1 MASEQIC
8 YTLIGLSPE
17 AKSYSEQQLKDDLQ
31 HSSVD
36 VKREA
41 LKEVI
46 RLIVNGEKFPNL
58 LMTVIRFVMPSQD
71 HIIKKLLLLF
81 WEVVPKYGPDGKLL
95 HEMILVCDAY
105 RKDLQHPNEFIRG
118 STLRFLCKLKEPEL
132 LEPLMPAIQQCLE
145 HRHAYVRRNAVL
157 AIFTIYKNFEHLIPD
172 APEKILQFLE
182 QEQDASCKRNAFMML
197 VHVSQS
203 SALEYLVDR
212 LDQVQNFGDILQ
224 LIIVELIYKICH
236 QKPSERLRF
245 IRCVYGLLQSSS
257 PAVRYEAAGTL
268 ITLSS
273 APSALKAA
281 ASCYVNL
288 ILKESD
294 NNVKLIVLSRLTD
307 LRQYHERILQDLV
320 MDIVQILAASDMEI
334 RQKTLDLTM
343 DLVTSRSA
351 DELIKLYRKEL
362 LKACNENG
370 AGGGSRVASA
380 VVSST
385 IGSGSGSKTSV
396 GSVTNSDEANYRY
409 ALVHT
414 IYDIAI
420 RFPEALPTIV
430 PTVCDILTY
439 EEMGDSRAATEVCRF
454 LREVCQRYGQRKSE
468 VLEKLVQVFPN
479 VSGQETL
486 RHIIWIF
493 GEFCTTS
500 EEINA
505 CITLFRQ
512 VIGDLPLV
520 DEEMRRQAQD
530 GVGSGTEGTSA
541 LLSTDVNFGLTQA
554 QRVTA
559 DGTYATQT
567 ALTSTPAKS
576 VAKAIKRP
584 VLQAAL
590 FESAYMPAVVLSAC
604 LVKLCYRF
612 KLAISEQVKHDLP
625 TDEESKHR
633 STETRENAF
642 CAECMLII
650 ASMLHLANSGLLP
663 HQVNPDHLDRMW
675 ICLKVLS
682 DRRLEVLKAFAET
695 SRMCLTE
702 MLTYQESERKAA
714 AKSRNRTL
722 EQRQKQEAELNRADA
737 PVKFSLLSGQSDLGD
752 MVDRF
757 DLTLSQALGATVKG
771 SSDDAYATSK
781 LSKVRQLTGF
791 SDPIYAEAYV
801 HVNQF
806 DIVLDVLIV
815 NQTRD
820 TLQNLTLE
828 LSTQGD
834 LRLVEKPSPLTVSS
848 TENGIIFGNIS
859 YDMRGSAGET
869 TCIVLNDIHIDIM
882 EYILPATCSPTEFRQ
897 MWSEFEWENKVTV
910 NTQITDLFGYLSHIS
925 AQTNLRCLTPM
936 EALLGECDYL
946 CVTMYARTIFGE
958 HVLANLC
965 LEKTDSDQPVTG
977 HVRIRAKTQGM
988 AVTMGEKVSTC
999 QKNWQRPGGSHTNVM
1014 SNYNTGAED
1023 PDNKLRSDDD
1033 GETGVGVMRSHSPAR
1048 PTLSND

>member
-1 MASEQIC
+1 MAGEQIC

-46 RLIVNGEKFPNL
+46 RLIINGEKLPNL

-224 LIIVELIYKICH
+224 LIIVELIYKVCH

-245 IRCVYGLLQSSS
+245 IRCVYSLLQSSS

-362 LKACNENG
+362 LKACNGNG
-370 AGGGSRVASA
+370 AGSGSRVASA
-380 VVSST
+380 IASST
-385 IGSGSGSKTSV
+385 TGSASGSKTTV

-420 RFPEALPTIV
+420 RFPETLSTIV

-439 EEMGDSRAATEVCRF
+439 EEMGDSRAATEACRF
-454 LREVCQRYGQRKSE
+454 LREVCQRYGQKKSE
-468 VLEKLVQVFPN
+468 VLEKLVQIFPN

-512 VIGDLPLV
+512 VIGELPLV

-530 GVGSGTEGTSA
+530 GVGTGTEA
-541 LLSTDVNFGLTQA
+541 
-554 QRVTA
+554 
-559 DGTYATQT
+559 
-567 ALTSTPAKS
+567 PARS

-604 LVKLCYRF
+604 LVKLYYRF
-612 KLAISEQVKHDLP
+612 KLAISEQVKQDLP
-625 TDEESKHR
+625 IDEESKHR
-633 STETRENAF
+633 SVEARENAF

-663 HQVNPDHLDRMW
+663 HQINPDHLDRMW

-682 DRRLEVLKAFAET
+682 DGRLEVLKAFAET
-695 SRMCLTE
+695 SHVCLGE

-722 EQRQKQEAELNRADA
+722 EQRQQQEAELNRADA

-771 SSDDAYATSK
+771 SGDDAYATSK

-834 LRLVEKPSPLTVSS
+834 LRLVEKPSPLTVAPQDFANMKANIKVSS

-965 LEKTDSDQPVTG
+965 LEKTGSDQPVSG

-999 QKNWQRPGGSHTNVM
+999 QKNWQRPGGLHANVVP
-1014 SNYNTGAED
+1014 NCNTDAED
-1023 PDNKLRSDDD
+1023 PDHKLRSDDD

-1048 PTLSND
+1048 PTLSNN